1 MTTGYEIPWDDY
13 AARLAEAEAQVARVR
28 ALMVTHQAKDG
39 RVPVC
44 QLRTALDGAR

>member
-13 AARLAEAEAQVARVR
+13 AARLAAADAAIARVR
-28 ALMVTHQAKDG
+28 ALMVAHRAKDG